1 MKKEYQELQ
10 MDLLLL
16 LKKDVLT
23 FSFEEDVE
31 DDIFENGAEDSVKW

>member
-23 FSFEEDVE
+23 FSFEENVE
-31 DDIFENGAEDSVKW
+31 DDIFKNGEEDSVKW